1 MNIKNWTGERL
12 ETFVNS
18 EVAVEH
24 LHRYA
29 VVLQLT
35 KNKTVLDIASG
46 EGYGS
51 NLIAGIAKEVVGVD
65 ISKDAVGRSNNKY
78 KKDNLKFIEGSTSE
92 IPLPDNHFD
101 LVVSFETIEHHD
113 KHDEMLSEIKR
124 VLKPDGLLVISSPDK
139 KYYTDKRNFHNKYH
153 MKELYENEFKEL
165 IRANF
170 AESNF
175 YYQRATFVSLLIPEK
190 GKYDFE
196 EYKGDYD
203 SIIKNEE
210 FEQMYILAI
219 ASNGNLPNVPL
230 SVFKDDEL
238 IGRLMTNT
246 INNVKHTLSYKIGHN
261 LLWPFKKMKKL
272 IS

>member
-1 MNIKNWTGERL
+1 M
-12 ETFVNS
+12 
-18 EVAVEH
+18 
-24 LHRYA
+24 
-29 VVLQLT
+29 
-35 KNKTVLDIASG
+35 
-46 EGYGS
+46 
-51 NLIAGIAKEVVGVD
+51 
-65 ISKDAVGRSNNKY
+65 
-78 KKDNLKFIEGSTSE
+78 
-92 IPLPDNHFD
+92 
-101 LVVSFETIEHHD
+101 
-113 KHDEMLSEIKR
+113 
-124 VLKPDGLLVISSPDK
+124 
-139 KYYTDKRNFHNKYH
+139 
-153 MKELYENEFKEL
+153 
-165 IRANF
+165 
-170 AESNF
+170 
-175 YYQRATFVSLLIPEK
+175 LIPEK

-261 LLWPFKKMKKL
+261 LLWHFKKMKKL